1 MSLLLDITSRDSCGV
16 LLLSFN
22 GKLHRHIR
30 ITNVWFAI
38 LKMDGHGH
46 ILIALVQV
54 FPSAKQGVVKLNK
67 KRSGCRINGLE
78 REDEIHV
85 KRVFQAPKRE
95 IIAVWQ

>member
-16 LLLSFN
+16 LLLSFY

-38 LKMDGHGH
+38 LKMDDH
-46 ILIALVQV
+46 ILIAIVQV
-54 FPSAKQGVVKLNK
+54 FFPMHSRGSYKLNEK
-67 KRSGCRINGLE
+67 ISECRINGLE